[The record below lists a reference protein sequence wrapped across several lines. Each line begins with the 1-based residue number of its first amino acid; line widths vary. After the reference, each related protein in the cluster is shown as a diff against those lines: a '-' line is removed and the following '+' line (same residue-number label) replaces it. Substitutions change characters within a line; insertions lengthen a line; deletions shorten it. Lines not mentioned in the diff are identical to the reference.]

1 VRGLRY
7 TRATRRSTRYRF
19 PRRKEASALGAPD
32 ASLDD
37 QQERTVAVLDLDETG
52 TYVGVGSAVRGDV
65 REKSW
70 ERSEQAA
77 GRW

>member
-1 VRGLRY
+1 MGLCLGL
-7 TRATRRSTRYRF
+7 ADAQDDEQQ
-19 PRRKEASALGAPD
+19 PRLR
-32 ASLDD
+32 
-37 QQERTVAVLDLDETG
+37 VLDFDETG